1 MISLPAGLTMNTT
14 PALVAGFCEQVG
26 AAAKAGAGAQVDCSN
41 MGTGFD
47 SSAVALLVAA
57 SRSAATNGGVL
68 TLLNVPENL
77 RKLATLY
84 GVDSLLFPG
93 AQ

>member
-1 MISLPAGLTMNTT
+1 MIALPAGLTMNTT
-14 PALVAGFCEQVG
+14 PSLEAGFCAQVA
-26 AAAKAGAGAQVDCSN
+26 AAAKAGQAAQLDCSS
-41 MGTGFD
+41 MGSGFD

>member
-1 MISLPAGLTMNTT
+1 MIALPVGLTMNTT
-14 PALVAGFCEQVG
+14 PSLEAGFCAQVVAAVKAGG
-26 AAAKAGAGAQVDCSN
+26 AAQLDCSS
-41 MGTGFD
+41 MGSSFD